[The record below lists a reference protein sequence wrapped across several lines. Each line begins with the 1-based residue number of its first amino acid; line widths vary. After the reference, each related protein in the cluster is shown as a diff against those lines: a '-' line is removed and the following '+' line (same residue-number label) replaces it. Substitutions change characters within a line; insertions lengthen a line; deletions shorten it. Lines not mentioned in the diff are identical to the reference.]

1 VVVLVA
7 EVELYLPESGSL
19 KDKRQVVKSV
29 KERLRSRFNVS
40 IAEVDHLELWQRCG
54 LGLAVVSG
62 DAARAEELM
71 GKAIRFI
78 EQDYRVEVSSQSVER
93 W

>member
-1 VVVLVA
+1 MVVLVA

-29 KERLRSRFNVS
+29 KERVRSRFNVS
-40 IAEVDHLELWQRCG
+40 IAEVDHLDLWQRCG
-54 LGLAVVSG
+54 LGLAVVSSETAHA
-62 DAARAEELM
+62 DELM

-78 EQDYRVEVSSQSVER
+78 EQDHRVEVTGHSVER

>member
-1 VVVLVA
+1 MVVLVA

-29 KERLRSRFNVS
+29 KERVRGRFNVS

-54 LGLAVVSG
+54 LALAAVSG

-71 GKAIRFI
+71 SKAIRFI
-78 EQDYRVEVSSQSVER
+78 EQDYRVEVSAQSVER